1 MTKDS
6 STALPDP
13 ALPTNPNLAKD
24 SPWRYVFAPVVIVAA
39 LGYFV
44 DIYDLTLFSIVRKAS
59 LQTIGVLPAEMES
72 TGRLLLNLQM
82 AGMLLGG
89 ILWGILGDKRG
100 RLTVLFGSI
109 ALYSIANVLNG
120 FVETVPQY
128 AVLRFIAGI
137 GLAGELGAG
146 VALVAESLPK
156 AHRGWGTTL
165 VVSFGAIGAI
175 LAGWLGEHLLWR
187 TNYFIGGGLG
197 LGLLLLRIS
206 LTESGVYTKSKAKS
220 EGNHGAV
227 KHGDFL
233 AFFKNRARFIRFLR
247 CVAIGLPV
255 WYIVG
260 ILITFSPELAIL
272 QGVKGEIV
280 AAKSVSLCYLGL
292 VVGDVLS
299 GAASQWWKSRKKV
312 VGVFLG
318 MSAIAI
324 ASFLFAKGL
333 TPDGYYLFCFA
344 LGTSTGYWIVLMTLT
359 AEQFGTNIRAT
370 AATTVPNFIRGA
382 VIPITLFYA
391 LLGAQMP
398 KLWAAGIVGAF
409 CVGAAVWALL
419 GTKET
424 FHNDIDFVE

>member
-1 MTKDS
+1 MINAPKPT
-6 STALPDP
+6 LPDP
-13 ALPTNPNLAKD
+13 ALPTTQKD

-59 LQTIGVLPAEMES
+59 LQTIGVLPAEME
-72 TGRLLLNLQM
+72 TMGRLLLNLQM

-109 ALYSIANVLNG
+109 ALYSIANVANG
-120 FVETVPQY
+120 FVESVEQY
-128 AVLRFIAGI
+128 AALRFLAGI

-165 VVSFGAIGAI
+165 VVSFGAVGAI
-175 LAGWLGEHLLWR
+175 LAGWLGEHLFWR

-197 LGLLLLRIS
+197 LALLLLRVS
-206 LTESGVYTKSKAKS
+206 LTESGVYKKSKTAQAGS
-220 EGNHGAV
+220 GASV

-233 AFFKNRARFIRFLR
+233 SFFSNWPRFVRFMR

-255 WYIVG
+255 WFIVG

-272 QGVKGEIV
+272 QGVKGEVV

-299 GAASQWWKSRKKV
+299 GAASQWWRSRKKV
-312 VGVFLG
+312 VAVFLG
-318 MSAIAI
+318 MSAVTI
-324 ASFLFAKGL
+324 STFLLTKGL
-333 TPDGYYLFCFA
+333 TPDAYYLFCFA

-382 VIPITLFYA
+382 VIPITLLYA
-391 LLGAQMP
+391 TLGGYMP
-398 KLWAAGIVGAF
+398 KLWAAGVVGAF
-409 CVGAAVWALL
+409 CVGAAGWALV

-424 FHNDIDFVE
+424 FHNEIDFVE